1 MPAVAYAGK
10 MTAQVKNPLQR
21 SYSGVPSSS
30 TDYRRLLRPPP
41 ASFSLFGMRGTGKTT
56 WAGTWF
62 ADAHVIDLGD
72 ARRCHQLLADPALLA
87 RDVRQAP
94 SHLAIVVND
103 VQRAGPLL
111 GELWRLI
118 ATTSRQFVLL
128 GSSVYPLRT
137 SGPQLATH
145 APALTM
151 FPLVPAELGR
161 DFSLDRVLRFGSLP
175 AIWEAA
181 DPRAALDDY
190 AQAYVQEEIRG
201 DAAVRNLPAF
211 LRFLPVA
218 ALAHGQ
224 VVNVAALAR
233 DAATSRTTVDGYLA
247 ILRDTLVATLLPAFE
262 PRLRVRERRHPKLY
276 WTDSGVVRAMKGQL
290 GEVSAEERPALIE
303 GLALTVLRA
312 HNHRGEIFDDIGYWS
327 PGQARSTDV
336 DFLLRRGRDYVAIE
350 IDGRTRHG
358 RPHMAGL
365 RAIAGLPHL
374 VRRVLVYLGDRTFRT
389 EEGVDVVPLAE
400 WFDAVATARVWP

>member
-1 MPAVAYAGK
+1 MTYQVA
-10 MTAQVKNPLQR
+10 NPLQTDYPDA
-21 SYSGVPSSS
+21 SAST

-41 ASFSLFGMRGTGKTT
+41 GNFSVFGMRGTGKAT

-62 ADAHVIDLGD
+62 PDAHVVDLGD

-87 RDVRQAP
+87 RDVREAP
-94 SHLAIVVND
+94 SHLTVVVD
-103 VQRAGPLL
+103 GVQRAGPLL
-111 GELWRLI
+111 GELWRLM
-118 ATTSRQFVLL
+118 ATTSRQFILL
-128 GSSVYPLRT
+128 GSSVCPLRT

-145 APALTM
+145 APPLTM

-161 DFSLDRVLRFGSLP
+161 DFSLERVLRFGSLP
-175 AIWEAA
+175 AIWDAA
-181 DPRAALDDY
+181 DPRGTLDDY
-190 AQAYVQEEIRG
+190 VQAYVQDEIRG
-201 DAAVRNLPAF
+201 DATVRNLPAF

-276 WTDSGVVRAMKGQL
+276 WTDCGVVRAMKGQL
-290 GEVSAEERPALIE
+290 AEVSAEERPALIE

-336 DFLLRRGRDYVAIE
+336 DFLLRRGRDYLAIE
-350 IDGRTRHG
+350 VDARTRHE
-358 RPHMAGL
+358 RPRMTGL

-374 VRRVLVYLGDRTFRT
+374 VRRVLVYSGERNFRT
-389 EEGVDVVPLAE
+389 EEGIDVVPLAD
-400 WFDAVATARVWP
+400 WLDAVATGNLWL